1 MANGHGGPRTPAN
14 PAPVSGPG
22 ALSRRTD
29 GQPKMDLPN
38 AHYGEAKSFNEIQ
51 SGAPMA
57 SAAPAPQGGAAGPS
71 LPMPLHAPSA
81 RPDEPVTAGA
91 PVGPGVGP
99 AAAGIPQAGN
109 VRSQDIEHLRAI
121 MPTMETLAN
130 MPNASPSI
138 REWVRNIKASL

>member
-1 MANGHGGPRTPAN
+1 MAQGHGGYRKPAN

-22 ALSRRTD
+22 SLSRRTD

-57 SAAPAPQGGAAGPS
+57 SAGSAPQGGAAGPS
-71 LPMPLHAPSA
+71 IPLTPLGAASE
-81 RPDEPVTAGA
+81 RPDEPITAGA

-99 AAAGIPQAGN
+99 AALGLPSGSA
-109 VRSQDIEHLRAI
+109 RSQDIEHLRPMLPALES
-121 MPTMETLAN
+121 MAN
-130 MPNASPSI
+130 MPGASPSL
-138 REWVRNIKASL
+138 RQYVRDLKASL